1 MSIRRRIAE
10 NQKILKEYQRE
21 IPEFYYRLKVKAGLT
36 GYAQVYGKYNT
47 TPYDKLKLDLFSIEN
62 YSLLLDF
69 KLMLMTFKILFQKE
83 TSEGVNDEQVNALLD
98 SAAEIQEDEDKKED

>member
-1 MSIRRRIAE
+1 MQHLI
-10 NQKILKEYQRE
+10 
-21 IPEFYYRLKVKAGLT
+21 
-36 GYAQVYGKYNT
+36 
-47 TPYDKLKLDLFSIEN
+47 

-98 SAAEIQEDEDKKED
+98 SAAKIPEEEEKSED